1 MRFSAKPE
9 SAEKRGIDRMIREVD
24 HAFDV
29 LVTIIVLA
37 LGLGV
42 FFSCVKIIEN
52 PLGYGLGTLDE
63 KSSKPASEQ
72 LKIVSQVT
80 YFTKAHAILL
90 PAVDCGLNTENGSR
104 FISLSDA
111 GSFSYDLSDLD
122 LNIGDR
128 LADVV
133 GQIGTN
139 ASVDGQ
145 RNYRLGITVNGDL
158 IFTLPGAA
166 LAGEQ

>member
-1 MRFSAKPE
+1 
-9 SAEKRGIDRMIREVD
+9 MIREID

-37 LGLGV
+37 LGLTI

-63 KSSKPASEQ
+63 KSSQPAPEQ
-72 LKIVSQVT
+72 LKRVSQLT
-80 YFTKAHAILL
+80 YFSKAHAILL
-90 PAVDCGLNTENGSR
+90 PVVDCGLNTENSSR
-104 FISLSDA
+104 FISISDS
-111 GSFSYDLSDLD
+111 GNFSYELKDLS

-128 LADVV
+128 LAGVV
-133 GQIGTN
+133 GQTGTN

-145 RNYRLGITVNGDL
+145 RNYRIGITVNGDL
-158 IFTLPGAA
+158 IFTLPGAI
-166 LAGEQ
+166 LAGEH